1 LQIHRELVRCVL
13 SSAFVAWRNCSNDEQ
28 HWEERQARLRNA
40 VDQATK
46 STSLLLQQLVSEPV
60 TSVLMQ
66 GKPSVLATLTLLGDV
81 ALLVKSENT
90 ASKNTLLAALSPWIE
105 PTLALL
111 SYYIHDHG
119 NVISVSLSHYTLLF
133 QVNII

>member
-1 LQIHRELVRCVL
+1 MT
-13 SSAFVAWRNCSNDEQ
+13 AFETPKQMVSEPVTASETT
-28 HWEERQARLRNA
+28 RL
-40 VDQATK
+40 
-46 STSLLLQQLVSEPV
+46 LVSEPV

-119 NVISVSLSHYTLLF
+119 NVIIVFFSHYISLF
-133 QVNII
+133 QVNFRKFVINEVNN